1 MVQPHHHNPN
11 IISVEEERR
20 REEVWRTATNEVI
33 GIATERYHQLARLLG
48 LGPQSAKAFVGAAM
62 EATRQYQTGY
72 MYANYEKRTGHP
84 YPDEGHENEDKVWAQ
99 AWDMALA
106 RLQSTLGK

>member
-1 MVQPHHHNPN
+1 
-11 IISVEEERR
+11 
-20 REEVWRTATNEVI
+20 
-33 GIATERYHQLARLLG
+33 
-48 LGPQSAKAFVGAAM
+48 
-62 EATRQYQTGY
+62 